1 MKQETTEYTNV
12 NLMNYHCG
20 RAMAQRQFKYCVT
33 RHLMHKSN
41 TLLAYKFFSC
51 FCLLR
56 SIFYLIS
63 KIEYCVRIHYEKI
76 HVSNEYGNFS
86 NFLHRFCFQW
96 RKRKAEWEWKRAYDI
111 SINHSSELAAMVESF
126 ISEGRVRMS

>member
-20 RAMAQRQFKYCVT
+20 RAVAHRQFKYCVT

-41 TLLAYKFFSC
+41 TLLAYKFFM
-51 FCLLR
+51 LLPSSQYFLSHFKSNIVCVYIMWR
-56 SIFYLIS
+56 FMFRMNMEIFPIFFIDS
-63 KIEYCVRIHYEKI
+63 AFNEEKK
-76 HVSNEYGNFS
+76 VE
-86 NFLHRFCFQW
+86 L
-96 RKRKAEWEWKRAYDI
+96 EWKRAYDK

-126 ISEGRVRMS
+126 IPEVRVRMS